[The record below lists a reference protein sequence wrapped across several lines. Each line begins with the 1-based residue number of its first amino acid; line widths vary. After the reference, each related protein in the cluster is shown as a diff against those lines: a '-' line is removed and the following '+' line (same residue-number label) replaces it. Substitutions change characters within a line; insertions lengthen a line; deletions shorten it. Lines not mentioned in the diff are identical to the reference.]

1 MSTPGSSSVIF
12 KIGVGVYLA
21 AALVFFVDLIG
32 EITGVYLFKV
42 SWLVHELIELATMVG
57 FLVGALL
64 LWRSNHQLTVRNQ
77 EVERHLQAAQGE
89 FFTMLNLQFDRW
101 GLSNAERDVAML
113 TVKGLSV
120 AEIAELRET
129 SQGTI
134 KSQNNAI
141 YRKAD
146 VKSRTQLV
154 SALIEDL
161 LVVE

>member
-1 MSTPGSSSVIF
+1 MSAPRSSSTIF
-12 KIGVGVYLA
+12 NVGVGIYLA
-21 AALVFFVDLIG
+21 SALVFCVDLFG
-32 EITGVYLFKV
+32 EISGFYLFEV
-42 SWLVHELIELATMVG
+42 SWLVHELIELATMFG
-57 FLVGALL
+57 FVIGAFL
-64 LWRSNHQLTVRNQ
+64 LWRSNRQLDLRNQ

-89 FFTMLNLQFDRW
+89 FFAMLNLQFDRW

-120 AEIAELRET
+120 AEIAELRKT

-154 SALIEDL
+154 GALIDEL
-161 LVVE
+161 LIVE